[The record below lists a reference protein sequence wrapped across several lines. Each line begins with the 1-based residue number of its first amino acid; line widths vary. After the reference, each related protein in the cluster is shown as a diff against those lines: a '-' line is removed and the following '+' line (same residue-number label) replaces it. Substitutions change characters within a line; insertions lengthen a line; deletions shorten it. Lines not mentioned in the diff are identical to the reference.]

1 MADNINNQEEV
12 LNEDFDNNNEL
23 QLAENLEIPEDEYN
37 QVENPTFEEKRELL
51 KRTKILKQTWSIL
64 ETYQKIKQTKLM
76 LSPAYQ
82 RNVIWSPDK
91 QSSFIESIFMDILI
105 PPIYVVEI
113 PGENMLEDSSYEVV
127 DGKQRLT
134 AISEFINGKFK
145 LRKKALEYFQDLYG
159 DKFYSEIERD
169 YKTETKALLSS
180 VLDIYVITANSPEF
194 TKYDIFSRLNKGS
207 EPLRV
212 NEIRKAIYRSETLEK
227 IEDFVKGYIGEGQD
241 KKETDEYKF
250 YNSIFSTK
258 NIQRYDD
265 YGRFYKSISFYFQ
278 SESNDQSIWEVKD
291 YNSRP
296 RDMINSVLNHIQKK
310 EIVIEDEKLHIIL
323 KATLDLS
330 SYFKKKVVET
340 NQIEYLLDAVIP
352 FVDKFKDNI
361 NLLEPFLADTELAN
375 TFEKSPS
382 TTSNVNLRLNIAA
395 RHLNQ

>member
-1 MADNINNQEEV
+1 MDEN
-12 LNEDFDNNNEL
+12 FDNNNEL
-23 QLAENLEIPEDEYN
+23 QLAENFDIPDDEYN
-37 QVENPTFEEKRELL
+37 KSESPTFEEKRELL
-51 KRTKILKQTWSIL
+51 KKTKILKQTWSIL
-64 ETYQKIKQTKLM
+64 ETYQKIKQTKLK

-82 RNVIWSPDK
+82 RNAIWSVDK

-113 PGENMLEDSSYEVV
+113 PGNDLLEDSSYEVV

-134 AISEFINGKFK
+134 AISEFINGKLK
-145 LRKKALEYFQDLYG
+145 LKSKALEYFQDLYG
-159 DKFYSEIERD
+159 DKFYSDIELEFR
-169 YKTETKALLSS
+169 TETKGLLSS

-227 IEDFVKGYIGEGQD
+227 IEEFVKGYIGEGED
-241 KKETDEYKF
+241 KKDTTEFKL

-265 YGRFYKSISFYFQ
+265 YGRFYKSIAFHKR
-278 SESNDQSIWEVKD
+278 SEIIEGNNWEVKD

-296 RDMINSVLNHIQKK
+296 RDMINSVLSSIQKK
-310 EIVIEDEKLHIIL
+310 DIIIDNDKLTDIL
-323 KATLDLS
+323 KTTFDLS
-330 SYFKKKVVET
+330 GYFKSKSVAT
-340 NQIEYLLDAVIP
+340 NQIEYLIDAVIP
-352 FVDKFKDNI
+352 FTEKFKED
-361 NLLEPFLADTELAN
+361 LTKLDRFLYDPDLMK

-395 RHLNQ
+395 RYLNK